1 MLIPKFTK
9 IQVIRIMI
17 DLKKK
22 EKKDNNTGKINNQRD
37 NKQDKIKSLLSNNSK
52 RLLLM
57 LCKRLI
63 KE

>member
-1 MLIPKFTK
+1 
-9 IQVIRIMI
+9 MI